1 MVFSRIPSF
10 IPADTCMPVF
20 TLHLGRYYLE
30 FMNKLR
36 PKKTDADAA
45 AYKPAASSTIR
56 AMTYNIHSCVNTDGA
71 VRPEQVAKVIR
82 QLTPDLVA
90 LQEVDAGIP
99 RTHYQDQA
107 KTLGELVDMN
117 FRFFP
122 VVKNREQKYGLAVLS
137 RFPIH
142 SVRVG
147 WLPTLYPKLKLKL
160 QKRGAIRAIVETSVG
175 PVHFFNTHLS
185 LYRLERRK
193 QLKSLLGKDWLMAV
207 PEKEPVIFCGDLN
220 AGPLSPVYRRLARY
234 LIDAQKSAPH
244 SERLQPTFPSR
255 RPFFRIDHIFTSK
268 HFRTLNTIVP
278 VNDDTRLS
286 SDHLP
291 LCADL
296 QILK

>member
-1 MVFSRIPSF
+1 MVFSRVPSF
-10 IPADTCMPVF
+10 ESADTCMPVF

-36 PKKTDADAA
+36 PKKIDADAT

-71 VRPEQVAKVIR
+71 VGLEQVAKVIS

-107 KTLGELVDMN
+107 KTLGELVDMD

-122 VVKNREQKYGLAVLS
+122 VVKKREQKYGLAVLS
-137 RFPIH
+137 RLPIQN
-142 SVRVG
+142 VRVG
-147 WLPTLYPKLKLKL
+147 WLPALYPKLKLKL
-160 QKRGAIRAIVETSVG
+160 QKRGVIRAIVETSVG
-175 PVHFFNTHLS
+175 SVHFFNTHLS

-220 AGPLSPVYRRLARY
+220 AGPLSTVYRRLARY
-234 LIDAQKSAPH
+234 LIDVQKNAMH
-244 SERLQPTFPSR
+244 SERSRPTFPSR
-255 RPFFRIDHIFTSK
+255 RPLFRIDHIFTSM
-268 HFRTLNTIVP
+268 HFRTLKTIVP
-278 VNDDTRLS
+278 INSHTRLA

-296 QILK
+296 ATQK